1 MGAFAA
7 HRTRNA
13 VLGVL
18 ALLTLGAGPALADD
32 ALSVILAKKTPPL
45 MNALNLVAQGAGF
58 YREEHLQI
66 TTRLTDEAIQTLRSC
81 ASGQSDICPMPI
93 EPMLEHYD
101 DGVRMKMFLS
111 SADTFTVVIAVPS
124 DSPVRTLADLKGKA
138 IGVHLATGAAGVFPT
153 QSALAAAGV
162 KPGETTMVTVGMNQ
176 EAMDALAS
184 GKVAA
189 LGLPM
194 YEMVPFIAAGAKLRI
209 FRHPI
214 LGHIANGGYASA
226 PSVIA
231 AKADALGRF
240 SRAIVKASLLIRY
253 NPSAAARAFLMAKG
267 EPFTDADVQRIAA
280 DLTAWEDDL
289 PASDPTSPRIGEV
302 KQTEVGR
309 YIQLLTD
316 AGVMKR
322 AIPASEFVT
331 DRFVAAANDFDRE
344 AFEARATGM
353 R

>member
-1 MGAFAA
+1 MALRSSWLRKAGLLAA
-7 HRTRNA
+7 GLLLLATR
-13 VLGVL
+13 
-18 ALLTLGAGPALADD
+18 PALADD
-32 ALSVILAKKTPPL
+32 ALSVILAKRTPPL
-45 MNALNLVAQGAGF
+45 MNALNLVAEGAGF
-58 YREEHLQI
+58 YREEGLRV
-66 TTRLTDEAIQTLRSC
+66 TTRLTDEAIETLTSC
-81 ASGQSDICPMPI
+81 ASAQSDICPMPI

-101 DGVRMKMFLS
+101 DGMRMRMFLS
-111 SADTFTVVIAVPS
+111 SAQTFTVVIAVPR

-162 KPGETTMVTVGMNQ
+162 APGETTMVTVGMNQ
-176 EAMDALAS
+176 QAIDALAS

-194 YEMVPFIAAGAKLRI
+194 YELVPFIAAGAKLRI
-209 FRHPI
+209 FRHPS
-214 LGHIANGGYASA
+214 LGYVANGGYAST

-231 AKADALGRF
+231 AKSDALGRF

-253 NPSAAARAFLMAKG
+253 NPGAAARAMLTARG
-267 EPFTDADVQRIAA
+267 AAFTDADVSRVAG

-289 PASDPTSPRIGEV
+289 PGSDPRNPRIGEI
-302 KQTEVGR
+302 KPDDIGR
-309 YIQLLTD
+309 YIQLLAQ

-331 DRFVAAANDFDRE
+331 DRFIPVANDFDHKV
-344 AFEARATGM
+344 FEQRARSM

>member
-1 MGAFAA
+1 MPTSALNGI
-7 HRTRNA
+7 RRA
-13 VLGVL
+13 VLAAVAVL
-18 ALLTLGAGPALADD
+18 LSAAGPALADD
-32 ALSVILAKKTPPL
+32 ALSVIIAKKTPPL

-66 TTRLTDEAIQTLRSC
+66 TTRFTDEAIQTLMSC
-81 ASGQSDICPMPI
+81 TSGASDICPMPI

-101 DGVRMKMFLS
+101 DGVRMKMFIS
-111 SADTFTVVIAVPS
+111 SADTFTVVIAVPA
-124 DSPVRTLADLKGKA
+124 DSPARTLADLKGKA

-153 QSALAAAGV
+153 QSALDAAGV

-209 FRHPI
+209 LRHPI

-231 AKADALGRF
+231 TKADALGRF
-240 SRAIVKASLLIRY
+240 SRAIVKTSLLIRY
-253 NPSAAARAFLMAKG
+253 NPTAAARAFLAAKG
-267 EPFTDADVQRIAA
+267 ETFTEADVKRIAA
-280 DLTAWEDDL
+280 DLAAWEDDL
-289 PASDPTSPRIGEV
+289 PASDPSAPRIGEV
-302 KQTEVGR
+302 LQGDIQR
-309 YIQLLTD
+309 YIELLAQ

-322 AIPASEFVT
+322 VIPASEFVT
-331 DRFVAAANDFDRE
+331 DQFVGAANDFDRK
-344 AFEARATGM
+344 AFEARAKAM

>member
-1 MGAFAA
+1 MTATAA
-7 HRTRNA
+7 RWARKVGLTAA
-13 VLGVL
+13 VLLSL
-18 ALLTLGAGPALADD
+18 AACPALADD
-32 ALSVILAKKTPPL
+32 PLSVILARRTPPL

-58 YREEHLQI
+58 YREEHLRV
-66 TTRLTDEAIQTLRSC
+66 TTRLTDQAIQTLRSC

-93 EPMLEHYD
+93 EPMLEHFD

-111 SADTFTVVIAVPS
+111 SADTFTVVIAVPA

-176 EAMDALAS
+176 QAMDALAS
-184 GKVAA
+184 GQVAA

-194 YEMVPFIAAGAKLRI
+194 YEMVPFIAAGAELRI

-231 AKADALGRF
+231 AKSDVLGPFLPRHRQGLPADPVQSHGRRARVPPSQGRSVHRGGPGAHRRRSHRLGR
-240 SRAIVKASLLIRY
+240 R
-253 NPSAAARAFLMAKG
+253 P
-267 EPFTDADVQRIAA
+267 
-280 DLTAWEDDL
+280 
-289 PASDPTSPRIGEV
+289 
-302 KQTEVGR
+302 
-309 YIQLLTD
+309 
-316 AGVMKR
+316 AGVRPDCRQDRRGQARGGR
-322 AIPASEFVT
+322 ALHPPP
-331 DRFVAAANDFDRE
+331 DGRRGD
-344 AFEARATGM
+344 EARDPGVAVRHGPV
-353 R
+353 RRGGERFRPSGV

>member
-1 MGAFAA
+1 MPTSALKGI
-7 HRTRNA
+7 RRA
-13 VLGVL
+13 VLVAIAVL
-18 ALLTLGAGPALADD
+18 LSAAGPALADD
-32 ALSVILAKKTPPL
+32 ALSVIIAQKTPPL

-58 YREEHLQI
+58 YREEHLQV
-66 TTRLTDEAIQTLRSC
+66 TTRFTDEAIKTLMSC
-81 ASGQSDICPMPI
+81 TRGESDICPMPI

-101 DGVRMKMFLS
+101 DGVRMKMFIS
-111 SADTFTVVIAVPS
+111 SADTFTVVIAVPE
-124 DSPVRTLADLKGKA
+124 DGPLKTLADLKGKA
-138 IGVHLATGAAGVFPT
+138 IGVHLATGSAGVFPT

-209 FRHPI
+209 LRHPI

-240 SRAIVKASLLIRY
+240 SRAIVKTSLLIRY
-253 NPSAAARAFLMAKG
+253 NPKAAARAFLTAKG
-267 EPFTDADVQRIAA
+267 EPFTDADVTRIAA
-280 DLTAWEDDL
+280 DLTAWENDL
-289 PASDPTSPRIGEV
+289 PASDPTAPRIGEV
-302 KQTEVGR
+302 KEGDIQR
-309 YIQLLTD
+309 YIQLLAQ

-322 AIPASEFVT
+322 QIPAAEFVT
-331 DRFVAAANDFDRE
+331 GQFVDVANDFDHE
-344 AFEARATGM
+344 AFEARAKAM